1 MLDVIGIVGHLIVR
15 DEEEALVVIL
25 ETEPVLQRARVVPE
39 V

>member
-1 MLDVIGIVGHLIVR
+1 MLDIVGIVGHLIVR

-25 ETEPVLQRARVVPE
+25 ETKPVFQGARVVPE